1 MAPKGGAKGG
11 KAAGGKGKPAEDDK
25 KGAGKVKGA
34 QQIDVRHIL
43 VRLLILSSFTTS
55 CHHLDAAHSRMSLT
69 LPPSAR
75 NTPKRKKHSP
85 S

>member
-1 MAPKGGAKGG
+1 MAPKGGTKGG
-11 KAAGGKGKPAEDDK
+11 KASGGKGKPAEDDK

-43 VRLLILSSFTTS
+43 VRLLIISSSTNS
-55 CHHLDAAHSRMSLT
+55 CHHFDAAQSRISLT

-75 NTPKRKKHSP
+75 NTPKRRKHSP